1 MSTGN
6 RQMAVAGSAA
16 ADEAWMRRA
25 LELGRRGEGRTRPN
39 PPVGAVIVRDG
50 KVIGEGWHRRAGGPH
65 AEIVALAGLSRES
78 TVGATLYVTLEPCST
93 QGRTPPCTD
102 AILRSGIA
110 RVVVSAVD
118 PNPKHRGR
126 GLRLL
131 ARHGVTVARG
141 VCRSEGA
148 ALLAPFAKW
157 VTSGLPYLT
166 LKMGMTLDGR
176 IADHQ
181 HRSRWITGSA
191 ARKEVQQLRS
201 RADAILV
208 GAHTAQL
215 DNPSLRWSERA
226 ALNPKRIVLDARG
239 QLALDAKVLADGQGA
254 NTIVVT
260 TSAVPAV
267 RRAAIEATGARLWTC
282 GRGARV
288 NLRLLL
294 ARAGEEGLL
303 HVLCEGGG
311 ELAAQLVREGLVDEY
326 WFYVAPLFLGGG
338 GVPVLGGPGW
348 RLADAPPLT
357 ITDVCQVGQDVLIR
371 ALPGKR

>member
-1 MSTGN
+1 MGRTSW
-6 RQMAVAGSAA
+6 QMDAGDRGA
-16 ADEAWMRRA
+16 ADETWMRRA

-39 PPVGAVIVRDG
+39 PPVGAVVVGDG

-65 AEIVALAGLSRES
+65 AEIEALAGLPPEC
-78 TVGATLYVTLEPCST
+78 TAGATLYVTLEPCST

-131 ARHGVTVARG
+131 ARHGVAITRG
-141 VCRSEGA
+141 VCRSEGE

-176 IADHQ
+176 IADQQ
-181 HRSRWITGSA
+181 HHSRWITGAA
-191 ARKEVQQLRS
+191 ARGEVRQLR
-201 RADAILV
+201 RRVDAILV
-208 GAHTAQL
+208 GANTATL
-215 DNPSLRWSERA
+215 DNPSLRWSVRA

-239 QLALDAKVLADGQGA
+239 QLALDAKVLTDGQAA

-260 TSAVPAV
+260 TSTVPAA
-267 RRAAIEATGARLWTC
+267 RRAAIEATGAQLWTC

-294 ARAGEEGLL
+294 ARAGQEGLL

-311 ELAAQLVREGLVDEY
+311 ELAAQLVREGLVDEH
-326 WFYVAPLFLGGG
+326 WFYIAPMFLGGG

-348 RLADAPPLT
+348 RLADGPALQ
-357 ITDVCQVGQDVLIR
+357 ITDVHQVGRDVLIR
-371 ALPGKR
+371 ARPGER

>member
-1 MSTGN
+1 MDA
-6 RQMAVAGSAA
+6 MASVAT
-16 ADEAWMRRA
+16 DETWMRRA

-39 PPVGAVIVRDG
+39 PPVGALIVRDG
-50 KVIGEGWHRRAGGPH
+50 QVIGEGWHRRAGDPH
-65 AEIVALAGLSRES
+65 AEIEALAGLAPDQ
-78 TVGATLYVTLEPCST
+78 TAGATLYVTLEPCST

-131 ARHGVTVARG
+131 ARHGVAVSRG
-141 VCRSEGA
+141 VCRREGE

-181 HRSRWITGSA
+181 HQSRWITGTA
-191 ARKEVQQLRS
+191 ARGEVRQLR
-201 RADAILV
+201 RRVDAILV
-208 GAHTAQL
+208 GAHTAMR
-215 DNPSLRWSERA
+215 DNPSLRWSARA

-239 QLALDAKVLADGQGA
+239 ELALDAKVLTDGQGA
-254 NTIVVT
+254 NTIIIT
-260 TSAVPAV
+260 AAAVPAA
-267 RRAAIEATGARLWTC
+267 RRAAIEATGARLWTG
-282 GRGARV
+282 GRGRRV

-311 ELAAQLVREGLVDEY
+311 ELAAQLVREDLVDDY

-348 RLADAPPLT
+348 RLADAPPLA
-357 ITDVCQVGQDVLIR
+357 ITDVRQVGRDVLIR